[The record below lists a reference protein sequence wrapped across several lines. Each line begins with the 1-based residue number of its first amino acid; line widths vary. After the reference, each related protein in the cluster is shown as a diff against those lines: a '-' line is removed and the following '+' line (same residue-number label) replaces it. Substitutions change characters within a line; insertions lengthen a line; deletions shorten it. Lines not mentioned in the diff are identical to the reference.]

1 MSFLLSWKSSQVCQ
15 SCAGST
21 LFKFTCLLTESI
33 CFNKISVSWARGSLF
48 PLLFS
53 IKEVLRQKQSF
64 KLLASFIQ
72 SYLSSSTVISL
83 FFPISAHAAIL
94 WTTYLHSAGWKL
106 FTLLISAV
114 SCIFTYWNA
123 SEWLKTSRYYKVASR
138 LLPTKA
144 LKHFKWPGTIL
155 TSVLHSSWS
164 GIAYLEIHCNSELKN
179 SKIKS
184 SEMEGLSAV
193 RWLVTYR
200 SSLSS
205 KCRQKKNQ

>member
-123 SEWLKTSRYYKVASR
+123 SEWLKTSRYYNSCIQTAAYQS
-138 LLPTKA
+138 TEA
-144 LKHFKWPGTIL
+144 LQVTRNNPDLCFAQFLKW
-155 TSVLHSSWS
+155 HS
-164 GIAYLEIHCNSELKN
+164 IPRNSLQFRAQE
-179 SKIKS
+179 
-184 SEMEGLSAV
+184 
-193 RWLVTYR
+193 
-200 SSLSS
+200 
-205 KCRQKKNQ
+205 Q

>member
-123 SEWLKTSRYYKVASR
+123 SEWLKTSRYYNSCIQTAAYQSHICRNVWLRVAAGRQQFIR
-138 LLPTKA
+138 LSKLSP
-144 LKHFKWPGTIL
+144 HL
-155 TSVLHSSWS
+155 TMGKMNLAISS
-164 GIAYLEIHCNSELKN
+164 CC
-179 SKIKS
+179 
-184 SEMEGLSAV
+184 
-193 RWLVTYR
+193 T
-200 SSLSS
+200 
-205 KCRQKKNQ
+205 